1 MGLGI
6 IAAVFLLIT
15 IVLLIAWAI
24 ARHYDGG
31 VEFQI
36 ESFLTV
42 SLIACGCITFIF
54 GIVSLLII
62 SAEEANKANKEW
74 AEKYA
79 QEVFD
84 EGASDAEFGLPYSN
98 RHSGEQRKQYRDGYL
113 SKKK

>member
-1 MGLGI
+1 MGI

-24 ARHYDGG
+24 ARHHDG

-36 ESFLTV
+36 ESFLQT
-42 SLIACGCITFIF
+42 SLFACGCITFIF
-54 GIVSLLII
+54 GVITLIAI
-62 SAEEANKANKEW
+62 SIEEDQKIRKERAEE
-74 AEKYA
+74 YA
-79 QEVFD
+79 KEVFD
-84 EGASDAEFGLPYSN
+84 EGAADAEVGLPYSN

>member
-24 ARHYDGG
+24 ARHYDGI
-31 VEFQI
+31 ELQI
-36 ESFLTV
+36 DSFLTT

-54 GIVSLLII
+54 GVITLIATTVEADQKI
-62 SAEEANKANKEW
+62 RKERAEEYAKEI
-74 AEKYA
+74 
-79 QEVFD
+79 FD
-84 EGASDAEFGLPYSN
+84 EGAADAEVGLPYSN

>member
-36 ESFLTV
+36 ESFLTT
-42 SLIACGCITFIF
+42 SLIACGFITVLF
-54 GIVSLLII
+54 GLIAAIVD
-62 SAEEANKANKEW
+62 AANHATQIQ
-74 AEKYA
+74 
-79 QEVFD
+79 QERTREMFD
-84 EGASDAEFGLPYSN
+84 EGAADAEVGLPYNN
-98 RHSGEQRKQYRDGYL
+98 RYDGESRKQYRDGYL